1 MTQCAK
7 HIRQTQRCGADQQL
21 ASHEARRSA
30 QHVPLSLNK
39 SKNTIFIGWKL
50 SSIRA
55 NGGYF
60 YAQSLRN
67 VRDKSSAAS
76 RPRPLGF
83 SKTRR
88 TRGLVIA
95 VFGRGDVVS
104 MPLGP
109 AMGHEQKGTRPALV
123 LNTKDFNRLGDM
135 LVAPITQGGE
145 FSRYA
150 GFAVSL
156 MGTGCRTQGV
166 ALRNKTDC
174 STSRQEK
181 RKN

>member
-1 MTQCAK
+1 M
-7 HIRQTQRCGADQQL
+7 
-21 ASHEARRSA
+21 RS
-30 QHVPLSLNK
+30 
-39 SKNTIFIGWKL
+39 
-50 SSIRA
+50 
-55 NGGYF
+55 
-60 YAQSLRN
+60 
-67 VRDKSSAAS
+67 KSSTAR

-104 MPLGP
+104 MPLDP

-123 LNTKDFNRLGDM
+123 LNTKEFNRLGDM

-166 ALRNKTDC
+166 ALLNKTDC

-181 RKN
+181 RKKLSEHHKQFSMTSCAALQLCSMGSSACYQLLMRCRAIN